1 MSSVADAPGGKGR
14 TTTASSFA
22 VNVPATLSQD
32 KIAKCTAVGLEE
44 VRQFLSPT
52 QRRWMED
59 AGFQMTTGHSTM
71 TADSSIVAV
80 AVACSFLLS
89 REDDADKKIQESAEL
104 VKEVAGLVE
113 TLVVQAV
120 DRAREA

>member
-1 MSSVADAPGGKGR
+1 
-14 TTTASSFA
+14 
-22 VNVPATLSQD
+22 
-32 KIAKCTAVGLEE
+32 
-44 VRQFLSPT
+44 
-52 QRRWMED
+52 MED